1 MKAPIKSQTRV
12 LREIFTLLLWIA
24 LSVPAWAD
32 TELLP
37 GAERDLVIETCTACH
52 SSAIIRQNHMSRK
65 RWDETITWMQEKQ
78 GLMDLSPEIRKRIL
92 DYLSEA
98 QGVGSKSADPVKK
111 IYDYDY
117 PPNPL

>member
-1 MKAPIKSQTRV
+1 MKAAIKSQIHYF
-12 LREIFTLLLWIA
+12 REIFFLFLWISF
-24 LSVPAWAD
+24 SVPAWAD

-52 SSAIIRQNHMSRK
+52 SSAIIRQNHMSRE

-78 GLMDLSPEIRKRIL
+78 GLMELSPEIRKRIL
-92 DYLSEA
+92 NYLSSA
-98 QGVGSKSADPVKK
+98 QGVGSKNSEPGQK

>member
-1 MKAPIKSQTRV
+1 MKAPVKSKANHFQ
-12 LREIFTLLLWIA
+12 EIVILLLWLS

-52 SSAIIRQNHMSRK
+52 SSAIIRQNHMSRE

-78 GLMDLSPEIRKRIL
+78 GLMELSPEMRKRIL
-92 DYLSEA
+92 DYLSEV
-98 QGVGSKSADPVKK
+98 QGVSSKSTERLQK